1 MVDSGHSAPSQRA
14 LVMRAWAGSVVS
26 LGAVP
31 AGTKKLTFPCIKV
44 LFGAT
49 FPAFDTPKPG
59 KPSTWP
65 LQTFLPETQRNMVEA
80 LVALDP
86 RKEPTRAIT
95 VYLTAT
101 ATSEN
106 YGQYSFNRW

>member
-1 MVDSGHSAPSQRA
+1 MCDPGHGIAASATQRA
-14 LVMRAWAGSVVS
+14 IATKYRALSD
-26 LGAVP
+26 
-31 AGTKKLTFPCIKV
+31 KKLTFPCIKV

-49 FPAFDTPKPG
+49 FPAFDTPTPG

-95 VYLTAT
+95 VYPTAT
-101 ATSEN
+101 AT
-106 YGQYSFNRW
+106 